1 MSENETNSPKK
12 KKKKKRTFSVGRFL
26 RFIIL
31 LLLMIILVSGSIA
44 LGTAYS
50 WVKAARPLNVDEL
63 FDLNQTTYIVDKNDK
78 VIDTLHADE
87 NRTMVTID
95 EIPLN
100 LRNAF
105 IAIEDKR
112 FMEHKGIDLYRIFGA
127 IKADLESGDL
137 SQGAST
143 ITQQLIKNVYL
154 NPEKKWKRKV
164 VEMYYA
170 LQLERRFTK
179 DQILEAYLNTAPLG
193 HNVSGVKAAS
203 LFYFGKEPDQLTLA
217 ECATIAG
224 ITQYPSLYSPYLNY
238 EKSMGKKEIV
248 LKEMLAQGLISQ
260 GE

>member
-78 VIDTLHADE
+78 LIDKLHANE
-87 NRTMVTID
+87 NRTIATLD
-95 EIPLN
+95 QIPEYLQ
-100 LRNAF
+100 NAF

-112 FMEHKGIDLYRIFGA
+112 FREHRGIDLYRIFGA
-127 IKADLESGDL
+127 LKADLASGEF

-154 NPEKKWKRKV
+154 TPDKKWKRKV

-170 LQLERRFTK
+170 LQLERRFLK
-179 DQILEAYLNTAPLG
+179 DQILEAYLNTIALG
-193 HNVSGVKAAS
+193 HNVAGVKEAA
-203 LFYFGKEPDQLTLA
+203 LYYFGKELEQLTLA

-224 ITQYPSLYSPYLNY
+224 ITQYPSLYSPYLNF
-238 EKSMGKKEIV
+238 EKSMGKKRNCP
-248 LKEMLAQGLISQ
+248 
-260 GE
+260 